1 MKTGLTDF
9 LKYHDIEL
17 VEIAGLALDYC
28 VRATCLDAV
37 KEGFI
42 TCLHFNGTRAVNVKP
57 DSGKDTSTN

>member
-37 KEGFI
+37 KKVLLPVFI
-42 TCLHFNGTRAVNVKP
+42 SMVLAQ
-57 DSGKDTSTN
+57 